1 MKVDLLPMPYRH
13 ARELLEYC
21 VERRIDIEQ
30 SMKVLEAFGT
40 AGRSLPDEEWYLN
53 VPDSIVTYFLL
64 KWIK

>member
-1 MKVDLLPMPYRH
+1 MKVDLLPMPYCY

-21 VERRIDIEQ
+21 VERRIDMEQ

-40 AGRSLPDEEWYLN
+40 SGSTLPDEEWYLN
-53 VPDSIVTYFLL
+53 VPDSIITFFLL

>member
-40 AGRSLPDEEWYLN
+40 AGSSLPEEEWYLN
-53 VPDSIVTYFLL
+53 VPDSIITFFLL

>member
-21 VERRIDIEQ
+21 VERRIDIDQ
-30 SMKVLEAFGT
+30 SMKVLAAFSTVGNT
-40 AGRSLPDEEWYLN
+40 LSDEEWYLN
-53 VPDSIVTYFLL
+53 VPDSLMTFFAL

>member
-30 SMKVLEAFGT
+30 SMKVLTAFST
-40 AGRSLPDEEWYLN
+40 AGSTLPEEEWYLN

-64 KWIK
+64 KWL